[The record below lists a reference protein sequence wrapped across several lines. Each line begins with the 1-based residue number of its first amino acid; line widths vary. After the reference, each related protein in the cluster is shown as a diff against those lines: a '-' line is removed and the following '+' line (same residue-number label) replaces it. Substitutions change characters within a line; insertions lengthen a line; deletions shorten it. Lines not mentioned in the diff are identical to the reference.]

1 MNEIKRVQVYLL
13 IVALLS
19 IIYTTIFYF
28 TNVQVQQTGSTIFFL
43 LAPLIVFTLQI
54 LLIIKANSLKK
65 FLFFFFSM
73 STAVYLVAEF
83 YQSLSGHLWGINH
96 FQNVVVL
103 LYASY
108 TILIG
113 LSFMTISLTG
123 KDKFQMIDLHLDLIM
138 YFIMSLLLIWLF
150 ILEPLYAHFN
160 LGTMENVYPFLNPS
174 VDLIMI
180 FSMIMSLS
188 LKSKLY
194 SVQTISIFLLSFVL
208 FLMADLSILYH
219 ESFLPAYFARF
230 IRSTALLLQ
239 GIAAVAI
246 YLDKDSLEELQ
257 TKFVYKGRSFSLLR
271 SIMQVVCMMI
281 ISWLYIKQSSILTG
295 CVLFIII
302 LIVFTRQFLANI
314 QIQSLA
320 NSLKFLAGNLEKE
333 VEDQIIEI
341 KNKNKALEIKSNELK
356 HLAMHDNLTGLYNR
370 RGLEEKISNFSSNH
384 LNETS
389 RYAVLFIDIDKFKHV
404 NDSLGHSYGD
414 ELLIQFTTRL
424 KKSSPEKYFI
434 VRHSGD
440 EFIILLEEIVDQ
452 SEVNHYIEKL
462 ISEMK
467 GNFFIFE
474 HALKI
479 TFSLGVALSTDQKE
493 DIQELLRRADLAMYS
508 AKRKGR
514 NHFQFYSNGLE
525 KTFSRRVELISEL
538 ETALKEEKLE
548 VYYQPQ
554 VSIQSGEVEGVEA
567 LIRWDHPQLG
577 VIQPDQFIPLVE
589 DFGMVGQ
596 VDEYVMEKACHQISQ
611 WSTQYQ
617 KSICVSVNVSPTQF
631 YQHNFAQ
638 KIQSVLDR
646 SGLRSTELSIE
657 LTERV
662 MMYKEE
668 IVLNRMAQLNNIG
681 VSMCIDDFG
690 TGYSSISYLKDFHFQ
705 KLKLDR
711 SFITELR
718 KGDKSEAIVKSMID
732 LSHRLDMEVI
742 AEGVETE
749 EQFQH
754 LKELGCDFIQGYLFS
769 KPLSEVNFESL
780 LKGEINI

>member
-1 MNEIKRVQVYLL
+1 
-13 IVALLS
+13 
-19 IIYTTIFYF
+19 
-28 TNVQVQQTGSTIFFL
+28 
-43 LAPLIVFTLQI
+43 
-54 LLIIKANSLKK
+54 
-65 FLFFFFSM
+65 
-73 STAVYLVAEF
+73 
-83 YQSLSGHLWGINH
+83 
-96 FQNVVVL
+96 
-103 LYASY
+103 
-108 TILIG
+108 
-113 LSFMTISLTG
+113 
-123 KDKFQMIDLHLDLIM
+123 
-138 YFIMSLLLIWLF
+138 
-150 ILEPLYAHFN
+150 
-160 LGTMENVYPFLNPS
+160 
-174 VDLIMI
+174 
-180 FSMIMSLS
+180 
-188 LKSKLY
+188 
-194 SVQTISIFLLSFVL
+194 
-208 FLMADLSILYH
+208 
-219 ESFLPAYFARF
+219 
-230 IRSTALLLQ
+230 
-239 GIAAVAI
+239 
-246 YLDKDSLEELQ
+246 
-257 TKFVYKGRSFSLLR
+257 
-271 SIMQVVCMMI
+271 
-281 ISWLYIKQSSILTG
+281 
-295 CVLFIII
+295 
-302 LIVFTRQFLANI
+302 
-314 QIQSLA
+314 
-320 NSLKFLAGNLEKE
+320 
-333 VEDQIIEI
+333 
-341 KNKNKALEIKSNELK
+341 
-356 HLAMHDNLTGLYNR
+356 MHDNLTGLYNR